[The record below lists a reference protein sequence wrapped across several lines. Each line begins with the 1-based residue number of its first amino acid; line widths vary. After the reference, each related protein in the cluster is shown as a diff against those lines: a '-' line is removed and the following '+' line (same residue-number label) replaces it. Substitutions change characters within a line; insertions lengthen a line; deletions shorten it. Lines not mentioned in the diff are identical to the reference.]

1 MIKGFIEMLKN
12 IFGEIFEIS
21 YTKNGINQIT
31 VIRAANLQKAK
42 EKFGK
47 KHGLCE
53 NVRYKRK

>member
-1 MIKGFIEMLKN
+1 MLKN

-21 YTKNGINQIT
+21 YTKNGVNQIT
-31 VIRAANLQKAK
+31 VIRAANLQKVK